1 MRIRTLPLRLLVPAG
16 LVVLVGVLATLEYRW
31 LGQVSEADRDRRRAS
46 LQQHADEFADDFDR
60 ELLRL
65 YMVLQGDSVAVEKG
79 VWGPF
84 ASHLDSWRETA
95 REPRILRA
103 VYLVDGDPPNARVR
117 AFHSD
122 TRTFIDAAWPDAL
135 LPIRDHMTGV
145 FKDSTGGLDRLVI
158 VPRDPIAASIPALV
172 VNLSSI
178 QTLQAIEPIGMM
190 SYRRSGGF
198 LIAHL
203 DQEVL
208 QSSFLPALAA
218 RYFPERDADLYRLA
232 IVDAADRARPPI
244 LARGVPAGAA
254 IDPAKADARV
264 SLFALRFELAPQVVS
279 LSTFTRDFNVGFTTK
294 REVTTTNS
302 TIAGAP
308 LPRVARDQPIP
319 SESVTAG
326 VVATTGRAAGSGGR
340 GAGGAVTGLQGGR
353 GFQIVLQT
361 QPGDIFRMGV
371 PSAGGAAWQLVL
383 QHAAGS
389 LDMAVNQA
397 RRRNLWLSFG
407 ILGVLGAGVC
417 LIVINAQRSERLAAQ
432 QMDFV
437 ATVSHELRTPLA
449 VIRSAAQNLSAGVVL
464 DAAQAKK
471 YGEVIDAEG
480 RRLTDMVEQVL
491 EYAGLSGDRRPL
503 MARPVD
509 AGAVAREALAS
520 CEALL
525 PGDHFEIEV
534 DVAGDLPFIV
544 ADEGAIR
551 RALQNLITNALK
563 YGADGRWLGL
573 SVKRGDARRRDEVQ
587 ITVADRGRGID
598 AADLPHIFE
607 AFYRGRRA
615 VDEQIHGN
623 GLGLSLV
630 KRIAEAHGGRVTV
643 KSSPGEGTAFTVHLP
658 SAKPTESH
666 ELSSVPSEA
675 T

>member
-1 MRIRTLPLRLLVPAG
+1 
-16 LVVLVGVLATLEYRW
+16 
-31 LGQVSEADRDRRRAS
+31 
-46 LQQHADEFADDFDR
+46 
-60 ELLRL
+60 
-65 YMVLQGDSVAVEKG
+65 
-79 VWGPF
+79 
-84 ASHLDSWRETA
+84 
-95 REPRILRA
+95 
-103 VYLVDGDPPNARVR
+103 
-117 AFHSD
+117 
-122 TRTFIDAAWPDAL
+122 
-135 LPIRDHMTGV
+135 
-145 FKDSTGGLDRLVI
+145 
-158 VPRDPIAASIPALV
+158 
-172 VNLSSI
+172 
-178 QTLQAIEPIGMM
+178 
-190 SYRRSGGF
+190 
-198 LIAHL
+198 
-203 DQEVL
+203 
-208 QSSFLPALAA
+208 
-218 RYFPERDADLYRLA
+218 
-232 IVDAADRARPPI
+232 
-244 LARGVPAGAA
+244 
-254 IDPAKADARV
+254 
-264 SLFALRFELAPQVVS
+264 
-279 LSTFTRDFNVGFTTK
+279 
-294 REVTTTNS
+294 
-302 TIAGAP
+302 
-308 LPRVARDQPIP
+308 
-319 SESVTAG
+319 
-326 VVATTGRAAGSGGR
+326 
-340 GAGGAVTGLQGGR
+340 
-353 GFQIVLQT
+353 
-361 QPGDIFRMGV
+361 MGV
-371 PSAGGAAWQLVL
+371 PSASGAAWQLVL

-509 AGAVAREALAS
+509 AGAAAREALAS

-534 DVAGDLPFIV
+534 DVASDLPLIV

-563 YGADGRWLGL
+563 YGADGRWLGV
-573 SVKRGDARRRDEVQ
+573 SVRRGDTRRRDEVQ

-598 AADLPHIFE
+598 PADLPHIFE

-643 KSSPGEGTAFTVHLP
+643 KSSPGEGTAFTIHLP
-658 SAKPTESH
+658 SAKPTENH
-666 ELSSVPSEA
+666 ELSSVPSEV

>member
-65 YMVLQGDSVAVEKG
+65 YLVLQGDSVAVEKG

-117 AFHSD
+117 VFHPD
-122 TRTFIDAAWPDAL
+122 TRTFVETPWPGAF

-158 VPRDPIAASIPALV
+158 VPRDPVAASIPALV

-178 QTLQAIEPIGMM
+178 QTLQAIEPLGLM

-232 IVDAADRARPPI
+232 IVDAGDRTRPPI
-244 LARGVPAGAA
+244 LSRGVPAGAA

-279 LSTFTRDFNVGFTTK
+279 WSTLTRDFNVGVTSK
-294 REVTTTNS
+294 REVTTT
-302 TIAGAP
+302 IAAAP
-308 LPRVARDQPIP
+308 LPRVTTDPQIP
-319 SESVTAG
+319 AAAAAG
-326 VVATTGRAAGSGGR
+326 VVTATGRAAGSGGR
-340 GAGGAVTGLQGGR
+340 GAGGGAGAWPQSGR
-353 GFQIVLQT
+353 GFQIVLQA
-361 QPGDIFRMGV
+361 QPGDVFRMGGQ
-371 PSAGGAAWQLVL
+371 PPAGAAWQLVL

-389 LDMAVNQA
+389 LDTAVNQA

-491 EYAGLSGDRRPL
+491 EYAGLSGGRRPL
-503 MARPVD
+503 MARPID
-509 AGAVAREALAS
+509 AGSVARETLAS

-525 PGDHFEIEV
+525 PGDHFEVEI
-534 DVAGDLPFIV
+534 DVADDLPPIM

-551 RALQNLITNALK
+551 RALQNLVTNALK

-573 SVKRGDARRRDEVQ
+573 SVRSGAARGRTEVQ

-643 KSSPGEGTAFTVHLP
+643 KSSPGEGTAFTIHLP
-658 SAKPTESH
+658 AAKPTASH
-666 ELSSVPSEA
+666 ELNAVTSEV